1 MKKKIICVV
10 IEYYLNCRDFVEEF
24 QNVSAGN
31 RFVGNK
37 TDLDAVDVSKT
48 ERLLGLFS
56 PTHMVFDHER
66 RNKLVDIIP
75 DSPSLTGLIFL

>member
-1 MKKKIICVV
+1 MICVT
-10 IEYYLNCRDFVEEF
+10 EYYFNFRDFVEVF
-24 QNVSAGN
+24 QNASAGN
-31 RFVGNK
+31 TFVRNK

>member
-1 MKKKIICVV
+1 MICVV

-24 QNVSAGN
+24 QKASAGN

-37 TDLDAVDVSKT
+37 TDLEAVDVSTT